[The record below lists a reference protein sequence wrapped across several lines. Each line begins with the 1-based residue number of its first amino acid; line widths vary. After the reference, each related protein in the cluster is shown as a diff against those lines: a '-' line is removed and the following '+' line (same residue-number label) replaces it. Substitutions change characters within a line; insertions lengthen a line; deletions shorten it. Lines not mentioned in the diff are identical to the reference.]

1 MVARRHNKQK
11 RRKLMSQSE
20 KPLNRRAL
28 ALASKALQCFPK
40 DLTEDAAQQYI
51 SDQTGALERVLS
63 LLTKPGIAPAF
74 AVPTWMEIT
83 IGGGDYDSFLLSLP
97 EKSYHFSPVQHYIHN
112 IKGDFAQERRS
123 YKLVIMQVQDLGFF
137 KGGDY
142 WRDIF
147 PRIKRVMEGYQ
158 CLPLSAPFFASEKD
172 AKKISAL
179 YDGKKKERKIF
190 FPSDARMGSDGDK
203 DNVFFIDFSYGHRDR
218 FPDKFFITVWGG
230 DMILEPDDYI
240 VLAKK

>member
-1 MVARRHNKQK
+1 
-11 RRKLMSQSE
+11 MSD
-20 KPLNRRAL
+20 K
-28 ALASKALQCFPK
+28 
-40 DLTEDAAQQYI
+40 
-51 SDQTGALERVLS
+51 TGALERVFS
-63 LLTKPGIAPAF
+63 FLTKPGIAPAF

-97 EKSYHFSPVQHYIHN
+97 EKSYHFNKGPVQHYIHN

-137 KGGDY
+137 KGGEY
-142 WRDIF
+142 WREIL
-147 PRIKRVMEGYQ
+147 PRIKEIMGEYQ
-158 CLPLSAPFFASEKD
+158 RLPLSAPFFASEEGTE
-172 AKKISAL
+172 KISAL

-203 DNVFFIDFSYGHRDR
+203 DNVFIIDFSYGHLER
-218 FPDKFFITVWGG
+218 FPDKFFIGVWGG
-230 DMILEPDDYI
+230 DMTLEPDDYI